1 MRSPLFTLFFSL
13 TCSYLSAQSGAWTYF
28 TPPPDVS
35 SLAAR
40 GNTILAG
47 ANGAGIVRFD
57 TLGNRSY
64 FNTDNSGVPTDTIRQ
79 LAIDAEGNW
88 WMQHPGGISRFDGAN
103 AQTWSLTQTGLPA
116 NAAIRAL
123 KAALDSSLYVA
134 TDNGV
139 AIFKAGVW
147 TVLNTA
153 NSGLP
158 TNNIHD
164 VAFGPDGKRYFA
176 TTGSGVVVH
185 DGANWTSYT
194 PANTGVTFMDNVFS
208 AAVTTEGVLWA
219 IGGVL
224 STFPIRLAKFEAG
237 TWTGY
242 TAVSIGL
249 GTPAPPLRKVVAG
262 SAGRLILTTSSTV
275 SILQQGAWT
284 HYYAQDIGCSP
295 NGTIAPV
302 EDGAGRIWV
311 HSCELAQFDGQ
322 VWSRQATGLTGTP
335 GGIMYDGIAEGA
347 DGSIWLG
354 AEFGRYIT
362 RLTTANTWER
372 YFPVDHGASSNDVYS
387 VQAAPDGAMWFG
399 LDSARILR
407 YSNGAWTLFDT
418 CAHHFPGH
426 FVLTS
431 AGAPNGDRWFSFHR
445 VSPTSSG
452 LARYGADGQWQFF
465 TLDNS
470 PMPLAYTRKI
480 LVEANGTAWFITGN
494 NGNKGIF
501 RYNGATWDSITVNNS
516 GLPSNRVNFLAQAP
530 DGAIWVATSAGLARY
545 DGQNWTVLNTSN
557 SGLPSNL
564 VARVAF
570 DQAGGMYVGYAP
582 EPAGTP
588 GARVAVLRGGVWT
601 ELIPPNWTNSFQD
614 EPDAFFVD
622 SQNRFW
628 FAKLVDNFGGVYR
641 YDPMLVG
648 TGEPVAGKPLFS
660 VSPNPTSGPLTLR
673 LETPLRGEARL
684 HVWNTFGQ
692 NVIQRVIPQT
702 PDTIVPLDLSTLP
715 AGVYWVRLW
724 EDGGIRTTVRVVKG

>member
-1 MRSPLFTLFFSL
+1 MRTLITLFFLSL
-13 TCSYLSAQSGAWTYF
+13 ALMLAAQTGAWTYF
-28 TPPPDVS
+28 TPPPDGS
-35 SLAAR
+35 SLAAQ
-40 GNTILAG
+40 GNIILTG
-47 ANGAGIVRFD
+47 TNGAGIVRFD

-64 FNTDNSGVPTDTIRQ
+64 FNTDNSGMPSDTIGQ

-88 WMQHPGGISRFDGAN
+88 WMQHPGGISRFDGAT
-103 AQTWSLTQTGLPA
+103 AQTWSLAQTGLPA

-123 KAALDSSLYVA
+123 KTAVDSSLYVA

-139 AIFKAGVW
+139 AIFKAGAW
-147 TVLNTA
+147 SVLNTS

-158 TNNIHD
+158 SNNVWD
-164 VAFGPDGKRYFA
+164 VAFGAGDGKRYFA
-176 TTGSGVVVH
+176 TTGNGVVVQ

-194 PANTGVTFMDNVFS
+194 SANTGVTNLNNVFS
-208 AAVTTEGVLWA
+208 VAVTTEGVLWA
-219 IGGVL
+219 IGGF
-224 STFPIRLAKFEAG
+224 SATTSIRLAKLEAG
-237 TWTGY
+237 AWTGY
-242 TAVSIGL
+242 TAVSIGI

-262 SAGRLILTTSSTV
+262 SAGRLYLTSSRTV
-275 SILQQGAWT
+275 SVWQQGAWS
-284 HYYAQDIGCSP
+284 HYDNQDIGCSL
-295 NGTIAPV
+295 NGNIAPA
-302 EDGAGRIWV
+302 EDGAGHIWV
-311 HSCELAQFDGQ
+311 HTDCDPARFDGQ
-322 VWSRQATGLTGTP
+322 VWGLQSTELPGTP

-372 YFPVDHGASSNDVYS
+372 HFPVDHGASSNDVYS

-399 LDSARILR
+399 LDSAQILR
-407 YSNGAWTLFDT
+407 YSNGQWTFFDT
-418 CAHHFPGH
+418 CATHFPGH

-445 VSPTSSG
+445 ASSNVSSG
-452 LARYGADGQWQFF
+452 LARYSADGQWQFF

-470 PMPLAYTRKI
+470 PMPFAYTRKI
-480 LVEANGTAWFITGN
+480 LIEANGTAWFTTA

-501 RYNGATWDSITVNNS
+501 RYNGATWDSITVSNS
-516 GLPSNRVNFLAQAP
+516 GLPGNRVNFLAQAP
-530 DGAIWVATSAGLARY
+530 DGAIWAATNAGLARY
-545 DGQNWTVLNTSN
+545 DGQNWTVLTSTN

-582 EPAGTP
+582 ETPGTP

-601 ELIPPNWTNSFQD
+601 ELIPPGWTNSLQD

-648 TGEPVAGKPLFS
+648 TGENTLREPIFAVY
-660 VSPNPTSGPLTLR
+660 PNPATDVILLKMAVAPTGDAWLRVSNVQGQMVYVGPVTDPAGQTLDMSRWPSGMYLFTVS
-673 LETPLRGEARL
+673 RGS
-684 HVWNTFGQ
+684 G
-692 NVIQRVIPQT
+692 
-702 PDTIVPLDLSTLP
+702 LSTMK
-715 AGVYWVRLW
+715 
-724 EDGGIRTTVRVVKG
+724 VVKE